1 METKFTTSKM
11 NVVKEM
17 MNILGCTCEARLRD
31 GFIEFVFPY
40 TEEVKEAYREA
51 KNRVYNK

>member
-17 MNILGCTCEARLRD
+17 MNILECTCEARLKD

-40 TEEVKEAYREA
+40 TEEVKEAYKEA

>member
-17 MNILGCTCEARLRD
+17 MNILECTCEARLKD
-31 GFIEFVFPY
+31 GFSHTGINGSCYYQKYGKQIVLE
-40 TEEVKEAYREA
+40 
-51 KNRVYNK
+51 